1 MTSRHS
7 SGRLAAFK
15 RKDGRRRINNVHRLI
30 FAPKFAKK
38 TVRSSARPQEM
49 HVSST
54 GFPHRVFAAVLVAFF
69 GCAHP
74 LLAGVRDTPTPPVFR
89 VFLKDGGTLVSFG
102 EFARVSDRVVIPVPL
117 GDVHGEPR
125 LHVLT
130 IPESAI
136 DWERTETYAQAV
148 RARRYAETR
157 GEDDFTLLVGQV
169 TAALN
174 QLVLMPDPARRLA
187 MAEEARRNLA
197 VWPQANYGYKAG
209 EVAKLV
215 QLFDETIAELRA
227 AAGHTQFDL
236 SLVATTEPPA
246 PLELMAPP
254 DVQSSLELAFTA
266 ATLAVDP
273 VEKMALMRELD
284 HALRYAPQSVPWV
297 TTLHT
302 RVVRALAIEART
314 DKAYTDLSSS
324 LLKLAEARAANADVR
339 GLQNVISRA
348 LKADDTLGRKRPGQ
362 MASLLA
368 TLDLRL
374 DDARRRRLARD
385 AWAVRVELI
394 KDYRDSIAAPV
405 ERLRSFRKWLDH
417 IRDLSGPDP
426 KYLRPLQDRTRLA
439 QLEIGGVTP
448 PAEAQAAHQL
458 LVAAL
463 QMTRQAATLRWN
475 AVSSNDNK
483 LAWDASAAAAG
494 AITLTEQAAG
504 ELQRL
509 IASQPTR

>member
-1 MTSRHS
+1 
-7 SGRLAAFK
+7 
-15 RKDGRRRINNVHRLI
+15 
-30 FAPKFAKK
+30 
-38 TVRSSARPQEM
+38 M

-54 GFPHRVFAAVLVAFF
+54 GFPHRFCATLFVVLF
-69 GCAHP
+69 GCLPSLNAVSP
-74 LLAGVRDTPTPPVFR
+74 DSPTAPIFR
-89 VFLKDGGTLVSFG
+89 VFLRDGGTLVSYG
-102 EFARVSDRVVIPVPL
+102 EFARVSDSVVIPVPL
-117 GDVHGEPR
+117 GDVAGEPR

-157 GEDDFTLLVGQV
+157 GEQDFTLLAGQV

-174 QLVLMPDPARRLA
+174 QLVLTPDPSKRLA

-197 VWPQANYGYKAG
+197 EWPKANYGYKAG

-227 AAGHTQFDL
+227 AAGYTQFDL
-236 SLVATTEPPA
+236 SLVATTEPP
-246 PLELMAPP
+246 PPPELMAPP
-254 DVQSSLELAFTA
+254 DVQASLELAFMA
-266 ATLAVDP
+266 STLAVDP

-284 HALRYAPQSVPWV
+284 YALRYAPQSVPWV
-297 TTLHT
+297 KALHS
-302 RVVRALAIEART
+302 RVTRALTIEAKT
-314 DKAYTDLSSS
+314 DKAYTDLSES
-324 LLKLAEARAANADVR
+324 LLKIAAARAATADVR
-339 GLQNVISRA
+339 GLQNVIARA
-348 LKADDTLGRKRPGQ
+348 LRSDDALGRKRPGQ

-374 DDARRRRLARD
+374 DAARRLRLARD
-385 AWAVRVELI
+385 AWAVRVELLE
-394 KDYRDSIAAPV
+394 DYRDSIAAPV
-405 ERLRSFRKWLDH
+405 ERLRGFRKWLDH

-426 KYLRPLQDRTRLA
+426 EYLRPLQDRARLA
-439 QLEIGGVTP
+439 QLELGGVTP
-448 PAEAQAAHQL
+448 PAEAQTAHQL
-458 LVAAL
+458 FVAAL
-463 QMTRQAATLRWN
+463 QMTRNAATLRWN

-494 AITLTEQAAG
+494 AITLAEQAAG
-504 ELQRL
+504 ELQRV

>member
-1 MTSRHS
+1 
-7 SGRLAAFK
+7 
-15 RKDGRRRINNVHRLI
+15 
-30 FAPKFAKK
+30 
-38 TVRSSARPQEM
+38 M

-54 GFPHRVFAAVLVAFF
+54 GFPHRVFATVFVVLF
-69 GCAHP
+69 GCLPATCAASADAP
-74 LLAGVRDTPTPPVFR
+74 IAPVFR
-89 VFLKDGGTLVSFG
+89 VFLKDGGTLVSYG

-117 GDVHGEPR
+117 GDVAGEPR

-157 GEDDFTLLVGQV
+157 GEEDFTLLAGQV

-197 VWPQANYGYKAG
+197 AWPKANYGYKAG

-215 QLFDETIAELRA
+215 QLFDEAIADLRA

-236 SLVATTEPPA
+236 SLVATTEPP
-246 PLELMAPP
+246 PLPELMAPP

-284 HALRYAPQSVPWV
+284 YALRYAPPSVPWV
-297 TTLHT
+297 KALHA
-302 RVVRALAIEART
+302 RVTEALTIETKIDR
-314 DKAYTDLSSS
+314 AYTDLSAS
-324 LLKLAEARAANADVR
+324 LVKLAAARAANADVR
-339 GLQNVISRA
+339 GLQNMISRA
-348 LKADDTLGRKRPGQ
+348 LRTDDSLGRKRPGQ

-374 DDARRRRLARD
+374 DEARRLRLARD
-385 AWAVRVELI
+385 AWAARAALI
-394 KDYRDSIAAPV
+394 EEYGEAIAAPV

-426 KYLRPLQDRTRLA
+426 RYLRPLQDRARLA
-439 QLEIGGVTP
+439 QLELGGVTP
-448 PAEAQAAHQL
+448 PAEARTAHQL
-458 LVAAL
+458 FVSAL
-463 QMTRQAATLRWN
+463 QMTRNAAALRWN

-494 AITLTEQAAG
+494 AITLAEQAAG

-509 IASQPTR
+509 ISSRPTR

>member
-1 MTSRHS
+1 
-7 SGRLAAFK
+7 
-15 RKDGRRRINNVHRLI
+15 
-30 FAPKFAKK
+30 
-38 TVRSSARPQEM
+38 M
-49 HVSST
+49 HASST
-54 GFPHRVFAAVLVAFF
+54 GFPHRFFATFLVVLF
-69 GCAHP
+69 GCVPASV
-74 LLAGVRDTPTPPVFR
+74 ATAADAPTAPIFR
-89 VFLKDGGTLVSFG
+89 VFLKDGGTLVSYG

-117 GDVHGEPR
+117 GDVAGEPR

-136 DWERTETYAQAV
+136 DWERTETYAHAV
-148 RARRYAETR
+148 RARRYAEGR
-157 GEDDFTLLVGQV
+157 GEDDFTLLAGQV

-174 QLVLMPDPARRLA
+174 QLVLTPDPARRLA

-197 VWPQANYGYKAG
+197 EWPKANYGYKAG

-215 QLFDETIAELRA
+215 QLFDEAIAELRA

-236 SLVATTEPPA
+236 SLVATTEPPP

-273 VEKMALMRELD
+273 VEKTALMRELD
-284 HALRYAPQSVPWV
+284 YALRYAPRSVPWV
-297 TTLHT
+297 EALHR
-302 RVVRALAIEART
+302 RVTDALAIEGKV
-314 DKAYTDLSSS
+314 DKAYTDLSTS
-324 LLKLAEARAANADVR
+324 LLKMAAARAAAADVR
-339 GLQNVISRA
+339 GLQAVITRA
-348 LKADDTLGRKRPGQ
+348 LKSDDSLGRKRPGH

-374 DDARRRRLARD
+374 DEARRLRLARD
-385 AWAVRVELI
+385 AWAARVVLI
-394 KDYRDSIAAPV
+394 KEYGEAIAAPV

-426 KYLRPLQDRTRLA
+426 RYLRPLQDRARLA
-439 QLEIGGVTP
+439 QLELGGVTP
-448 PAEAQAAHQL
+448 PVEARTAHQL
-458 LVAAL
+458 FVSALHMTRNAAL
-463 QMTRQAATLRWN
+463 LRWN

-483 LAWDASAAAAG
+483 LAWDASAAASG
-494 AITLTEQAAG
+494 AITLAEQAAG

-509 IASQPTR
+509 ISSQPTR